1 MLVHGFH
8 PELTNLE
15 IAFAYPTY
23 PRLIYNLLLPTTNSL
38 HGILWPLEHP
48 RWGPRDK
55 KLINVVLA

>member
-23 PRLIYNLLLPTTNSL
+23 RRLIYNLLLLTTNSR
-38 HGILWPLEHP
+38 HGIL
-48 RWGPRDK
+48 
-55 KLINVVLA
+55 